1 MAEREIYIVITK
13 GEDGYLL
20 GEAPQL
26 RSCYNKGK
34 TLDELMNNMRKTIE
48 YCLQDDDLEN
58 NARFIGV
65 YKVEV

>member
-1 MAEREIYIVITK
+1 MDRREFYIVITK
-13 GEDGYLL
+13 GEDGYLI

-26 RSCYNKGK
+26 RDCIDQGK
-34 TLDELMNNMRKTIE
+34 TLDELMKNMRRKIE
-48 YCLQDDDLEN
+48 HCLEEDDLEN